1 MNSISAPGS
10 SQSKDSTAQASG
22 SAPQIQEFS
31 IRVPK
36 NSKKKYN
43 IMRFNAVPKTDFKE
57 WKSVKM
63 ERENNMKDF
72 KGMDEDMPKFG
83 AGSEFGR
90 EAREEARKKRYGI
103 NAKKYKP
110 EDQPWILKINGS
122 NGKKYKGTKTDGIN
136 QNAAYYVFTHAP
148 DGAIEAFPL
157 NEWYNFTPIQT
168 YKTLKLEEAEE
179 QYSMRNKNFNYFNLM
194 LRKRLRNEEEGA
206 DEELME
212 LEKEKKSNK
221 KKKDLKISEMD
232 EWMSSDDDSSGS
244 EKEDKQSDD
253 EINKKKSKKESQ
265 GKGAAEKVR
274 ADAAGQGNRHPPRRP
289 IGMGETSAPGAV
301 ERPSLGSRRRQG
313 DRSTEQSSG
322 LPGEKLP
329 RCGRVRSG
337 GHIERLGDLWREAGA
352 DRPIDTQQDLLLLLA
367 HDQGSGVE
375 YADARRDP
383 RQEHSTGRLREADRR
398 QRPETRGFRQVRR
411 GRRHGQHPSRHDQ
424 DLRLRGAPK
433 TPFGAQRR
441 WRLRSG
447 RVRSA
452 SGAIH
457 LDVQQED
464 RAVRVGHHQ
473 RHLLGRGL
481 AEAADDTRR
490 EKSAEAG
497 LHALAADQRRRTG
510 SAPPDAGHLR
520 HFRRPGRQ
528 HRVHERVHDDRH
540 AVLPVR
546 RRSQQGHQV
555 VQGARGAGLLD
566 RQHAHAAAE
575 RVDRLLRRLALPV
588 RPRHHQVRREE
599 APRGGELHAGRPRG
613 HNRLERRAHPQLP
626 VHSGSEVAELP
637 EQHKDN
643 GHESKSWTVLVLGAG
658 YVSAP
663 LVEYLHRDENLRIIV
678 GSQLKDEADALAN
691 RYSGVEPVFIDVLE
705 KPEAL
710 DDVVEA
716 ADVVVSLLPYAL
728 HHLVA
733 ESCIRARKHL
743 VTASYLNDKVKALHD
758 E

>member
-212 LEKEKKSNK
+212 LEKEKKTNK

-253 EINKKKSKKESQ
+253 EVNKKKSKK
-265 GKGAAEKVR
+265 GKGTAKGKKKKKVSDDEAFEESDDGDEEGRELDYISDSSASDSELEQQKEIRSVAEESGLKKLLVSDDSDEEDEENKEEENKNDEEDGQDKDEKDKDKVGKNM
-274 ADAAGQGNRHPPRRP
+274 DKKKDKKKKNGSESPSDNESEFDKDKEHPDKKP
-289 IGMGETSAPGAV
+289 TS
-301 ERPSLGSRRRQG
+301 
-313 DRSTEQSSG
+313 TQSS
-322 LPGEKLP
+322 
-329 RCGRVRSG
+329 
-337 GHIERLGDLWREAGA
+337 
-352 DRPIDTQQDLLLLLA
+352 
-367 HDQGSGVE
+367 
-375 YADARRDP
+375 
-383 RQEHSTGRLREADRR
+383 
-398 QRPETRGFRQVRR
+398 
-411 GRRHGQHPSRHDQ
+411 
-424 DLRLRGAPK
+424 
-433 TPFGAQRR
+433 
-441 WRLRSG
+441 
-447 RVRSA
+447 RSA
-452 SGAIH
+452 SPAVFSSNSTDLKRPLSSSPDPIQAKKLKLESGFMSYVSGASESGIS
-457 LDVQQED
+457 ED
-464 RAVRVGHHQ
+464 AVR
-473 RHLLGRGL
+473 RYLMRKPMTTTELLQKFKSKKTGL
-481 AEAADDTRR
+481 
-490 EKSAEAG
+490 SS
-497 LHALAADQRRRTG
+497 DQIVTIMTKI
-510 SAPPDAGHLR
+510 LKNIN
-520 HFRRPGRQ
+520 
-528 HRVHERVHDDRH
+528 
-540 AVLPVR
+540 PVKQKIKGKMYFSIK
-546 RRSQQGHQV
+546 SQQ
-555 VQGARGAGLLD
+555 
-566 RQHAHAAAE
+566 
-575 RVDRLLRRLALPV
+575 PS
-588 RPRHHQVRREE
+588 
-599 APRGGELHAGRPRG
+599 
-613 HNRLERRAHPQLP
+613 PQ
-626 VHSGSEVAELP
+626 
-637 EQHKDN
+637 Q
-643 GHESKSWTVLVLGAG
+643 
-658 YVSAP
+658 
-663 LVEYLHRDENLRIIV
+663 
-678 GSQLKDEADALAN
+678 
-691 RYSGVEPVFIDVLE
+691 
-705 KPEAL
+705 
-710 DDVVEA
+710 
-716 ADVVVSLLPYAL
+716 
-728 HHLVA
+728 
-733 ESCIRARKHL
+733 
-743 VTASYLNDKVKALHD
+743 
-758 E
+758 